1 MRACSLFVSNTLIT
15 MALLL
20 PPSSSAQELP
30 QPGERVRY
38 WLRPCDAAGV
48 NGDCATH
55 GEGSVLSVTTDS
67 IQLSSKVRANSTWL
81 AVHDIARLERHAG
94 RKSAFW
100 RGAAWGAVAGGTVGI
115 VVGIAVIEPIR
126 CGYVTPCG
134 RGRPIVA
141 GGGGGAFYG
150 AVLGGI
156 VGAIARRDRWQPV
169 VLDHVS
175 VRLFPMPQGRVAF
188 LVSRSL

>member
-1 MRACSLFVSNTLIT
+1 
-15 MALLL
+15 
-20 PPSSSAQELP
+20 
-30 QPGERVRY
+30 
-38 WLRPCDAAGV
+38 V
-48 NGDCATH
+48 NGTCAKH
-55 GEGSVLSVTTDS
+55 GEGSVLSITTDS
-67 IQLSSKVRANSTWL
+67 IQLTSKILANSTWL

-100 RGAAWGAVAGGTVGI
+100 RGAAWGAVAGGTVGV

-126 CGYVTPCG
+126 CGYVSPCG
-134 RGRPIVA
+134 RGGAIVA
-141 GGGGGAFYG
+141 GGAGGAFYG

-156 VGAIARRDRWQPV
+156 VGAIARQDRWQPV

-175 VRLFPMPQGRVAF
+175 VGLFPVPQGRVAF